1 MSWLFFYLL
10 QKLKYKHLQLQ
21 TILYCIV
28 PCLYCVKKAGAVNL
42 NPHTRNFWH
51 KQGWFQPVLGLAVPK
66 KPVL

>member
-1 MSWLFFYLL
+1 LAQARVVSASIRLSSA
-10 QKLKYKHLQLQ
+10 
-21 TILYCIV
+21 
-28 PCLYCVKKAGAVNL
+28 KKAGAVNL